1 MTIIAFASG
10 KGGVSKTT
18 LAASLASYWAR
29 EGRSVACVDADPN
42 AHLARWIGRMAID
55 GLTCEMADKNTAIG
69 MVHGL
74 ADQHEMVVVDAARM
88 QWFGLTE
95 IAKAA
100 DLIVIPSMTSDGDTA
115 EVART
120 YHAVDDLGQAGK
132 AVAILTQAD
141 PRTVV
146 AQHARAQIVTDGVP
160 LLKPVMTTRVAY
172 QEAWVRGIAP
182 IDMRS
187 DALAIDIAAIG
198 RALNSMA
205 TR

>member
-1 MTIIAFASG
+1 MTIVAFASG

-55 GLTCEMADKNTAIG
+55 GLACETADENAVTRT
-69 MVHGL
+69 VRRL
-74 ADQHEMVVVDAARM
+74 AVDREIVVVDAAGVLSL
-88 QWFGLTE
+88 GLAK
-95 IAKAA
+95 IAAIA
-100 DLIVIPSMTSDGDTA
+100 DIIVIPSKAGDGDTA
-115 EVART
+115 EAART

-132 AVAILTQAD
+132 AIAILTQAD

-146 AQHARAQIVTDGVP
+146 AQHARSQIIADGVP
-160 LLKPVMTTRVAY
+160 LLDPVMSSRVAY
-172 QEAWVRGIAP
+172 QEAWIRGIPP

-187 DALAIDIAAIG
+187 DALSIDISAIADAIME
-198 RALNSMA
+198 RA
-205 TR
+205 R

>member
-18 LAASLASYWAR
+18 LAASLASYLAR
-29 EGRSVACVDADPN
+29 EGWNVACVDADPN

-55 GLTCEMADKNTAIG
+55 GLTCKMADKNTVIQ
-69 MVHGL
+69 MVHRL

-88 QWFGLTE
+88 QWLGLTE

-115 EVART
+115 EAART

-146 AQHARAQIVTDGVP
+146 AQHARSQIIADGVP
-160 LLKPVMTTRVAY
+160 LLEPVMSSRVAY
-172 QEAWVRGIAP
+172 QEAWIRGVAP
-182 IDMRS
+182 VDMHN
-187 DALAIDIAAIG
+187 DALLIDIAAIG
-198 RALNSMA
+198 GALISMA
-205 TR
+205 TS